1 MSPPLGAFLVAFV
14 DGVPVACG
22 GLKRFEEGVGE
33 IKRMFVV
40 AAARRRG
47 LGRAMLSALEQRAA
61 SAGIR
66 ELVLNTGLE
75 QPEAIALYE
84 SAGYQAIPGFGHYA
98 GAPKA
103 RFYGKQL
110 AVVTELRRG

>member
-1 MSPPLGAFLVAFV
+1 MSGRLEGTPVATGGWRRV
-14 DGVPVACG
+14 ADGVA
-22 GLKRFEEGVGE
+22 E